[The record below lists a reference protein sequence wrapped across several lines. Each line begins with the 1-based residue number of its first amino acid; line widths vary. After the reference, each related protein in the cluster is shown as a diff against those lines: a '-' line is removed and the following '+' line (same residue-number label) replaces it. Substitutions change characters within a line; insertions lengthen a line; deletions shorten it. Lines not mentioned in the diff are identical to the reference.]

1 CRQRLDEARLVRLEL
16 KRTRSEFRG
25 LLVAALVAFS
35 SRQRARKL
43 DYFARIVRRLVLKR
57 LVRLRRMH
65 KITPGEVRLGL
76 KHQRTWQE
84 RLQIEDMRGELRCV
98 CVLVCFDRMGGE
110 IQRKVHDALGLPGV
124 SLQQT

>member
-1 CRQRLDEARLVRLEL
+1 
-16 KRTRSEFRG
+16 
-25 LLVAALVAFS
+25 
-35 SRQRARKL
+35 
-43 DYFARIVRRLVLKR
+43 
-57 LVRLRRMH
+57 MH

-98 CVLVCFDRMGGE
+98 CVLVFFDRMGGE

-124 SLQQT
+124 SLQQTLIESARPVILLQGKCRCGERGHRIRLIRLFFE